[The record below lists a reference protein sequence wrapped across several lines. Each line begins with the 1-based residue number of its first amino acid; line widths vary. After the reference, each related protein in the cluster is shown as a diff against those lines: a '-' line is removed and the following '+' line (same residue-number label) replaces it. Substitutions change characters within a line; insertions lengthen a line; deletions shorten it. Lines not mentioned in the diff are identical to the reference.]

1 MQADHKKVL
10 RLLKIAK
17 GQIDGIIRL
26 IDEDA
31 YCVDISNQIIACEA
45 ILKKVNHEVLE
56 AHLHHC
62 VKDSFTNND
71 QEVKLDEVMSIIDK
85 LIK

>member
-1 MQADHKKVL
+1 MQADHKKVS
-10 RLLKIAK
+10 RLLKIAR

-31 YCVDISNQIIACEA
+31 YCVDISNQIIACQA
-45 ILKKVNHEVLE
+45 ILKKVNHEVLK
-56 AHLHHC
+56 AHLQHC
-62 VKDSFTNND
+62 VKDSFVNND
-71 QEVKLDEVMSIIDK
+71 QDEKLDEVMNIINK